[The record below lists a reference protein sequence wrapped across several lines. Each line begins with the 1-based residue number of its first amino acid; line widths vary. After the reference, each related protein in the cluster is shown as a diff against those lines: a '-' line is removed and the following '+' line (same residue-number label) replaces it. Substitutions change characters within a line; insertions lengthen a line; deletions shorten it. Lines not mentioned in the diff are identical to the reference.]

1 MCGASSLPLRQSR
14 SSGSINE
21 FANNRI
27 LQARMER
34 LEIEP
39 ASSDASSTI
48 LAAWPDQMR
57 EHQVAAASSSSVRM
71 QPSTGKAALAVAEAH
86 AIVPGSQQPARM
98 GKDSFLEALIQPSV
112 ATHIQVQPH
121 ASWLGDLLSWLHIKL
136 AST

>member
-1 MCGASSLPLRQSR
+1 
-14 SSGSINE
+14 
-21 FANNRI
+21 
-27 LQARMER
+27 MER

-112 ATHIQVQPH
+112 ATHIQV
-121 ASWLGDLLSWLHIKL
+121 
-136 AST
+136 